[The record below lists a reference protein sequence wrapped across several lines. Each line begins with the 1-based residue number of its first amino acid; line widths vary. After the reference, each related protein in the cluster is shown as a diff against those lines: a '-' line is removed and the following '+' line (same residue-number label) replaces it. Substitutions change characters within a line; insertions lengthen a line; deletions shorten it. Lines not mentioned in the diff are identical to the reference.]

1 MSCSE
6 VMYQYY
12 PYLYQRPP
20 PPPHPTHPH
29 AAPHTHPHTNPHA
42 AHHSPARPAPFQSF
56 SAATATHQ
64 YDRLNVHQRSLE
76 AAGLEICGAGGSVPQ
91 GQPSSAGSVGSAPSP
106 ASPRPTPQPR
116 PPLASTTSQ
125 PSRTLDDDRS
135 TDAVGTGTAAEDS
148 DDGESRAQYLNPNC
162 VVFTH
167 YRGDAASE
175 VEEHFQRALAHDK
188 LKENISPMSMR
199 SFPAS
204 FWNSQHPGE
213 VYEYPTDP
221 WHPHY
226 SQYHHRSRIAG
237 PGLERPLLVLEAS
250 YGVSWTDLIRNI
262 RWVHP
267 RNKHELD
274 TTEPLLFFD
283 RTASTNEH
291 CVPRKRISGKTL
303 NDRRTIEELR
313 RYKCRSKRK
322 IEGGVIIWWI

>member
-20 PPPHPTHPH
+20 PPPPPHPTHPH
-29 AAPHTHPHTNPHA
+29 TAPHTHPHTNPHA
-42 AHHSPARPAPFQSF
+42 AHDSPTRSASFQSF

-64 YDRLNVHQRSLE
+64 YDRLNVHQRPL
-76 AAGLEICGAGGSVPQ
+76 GQICPAGGSVPQ
-91 GQPSSAGSVGSAPSP
+91 GQQSSAGSVGSAPSP

-116 PPLASTTSQ
+116 PPVASTASQ

-148 DDGESRAQYLNPNC
+148 DDGESIAQYVSTNC

-188 LKENISPMSMR
+188 PKENISPMFMR
-199 SFPAS
+199 NFPPS
-204 FWNSQHPGE
+204 FWKSQHPGE
-213 VYEYPTDP
+213 VYECPTDP

-226 SQYHHRSRIAG
+226 PQYHHRSRVSG
-237 PGLERPLLVLEAS
+237 SRFQRPLLVLEAS
-250 YGVSWTDLIRNI
+250 DGVSWAELIRNI
-262 RWVHP
+262 RWV
-267 RNKHELD
+267 D
-274 TTEPLLFFD
+274 
-283 RTASTNEH
+283 
-291 CVPRKRISGKTL
+291 PRKKEARALRNGEQESEEEGIVILARTNVATKWRIGRCW
-303 NDRRTIEELR
+303 DAIEE
-313 RYKCRSKRK
+313 KRGCS
-322 IEGGVIIWWI
+322 ET